1 MEVSTICMLRKT
13 GIRCMI
19 PDDGRYYEPC
29 TSCLEGCLYE
39 DEDDKNANS
48 INSIYSTTACLNKV
62 YKTFNYVR
70 YCKTHY
76 YKMKAIFKEK
86 ARAKAD
92 YIKENYV
99 FCGFHMEKYDWKEE
113 LKILHFIS
121 KTKLNKHKITSIL
134 ENDELKNDN
143 NDNNDNI
150 YDEYD
155 LDVWPM
161 DKHYKYLKND
171 IQHNYRYMSTSN
183 NIDDDTS
190 SDDISNKKTNLK
202 DSDELIIENIN

>member
-48 INSIYSTTACLNKV
+48 INSIYSITACLNKV

-70 YCKTHY
+70 YCKNHY
-76 YKMKAIFKEK
+76 YKMKAICKEK

-99 FCGFHMEKYDWKEE
+99 LCGFHMEKYDWKEE
-113 LKILHFIS
+113 LKVLHFIS
-121 KTKLNKHKITSIL
+121 KTKLNKHKITNIL
-134 ENDELKNDN
+134 ENDELNNDN
-143 NDNNDNI
+143 NDNNDNN

-183 NIDDDTS
+183 NSDDDTS
-190 SDDISNKKTNLK
+190 SDDISNKKINLK
-202 DSDELIIENIN
+202 DNDDLIVENMY

>member
-29 TSCLEGCLYE
+29 TSCFEGCLYE
-39 DEDDKNANS
+39 DEDDKNSNP
-48 INSIYSTTACLNKV
+48 IYSAIACLNKV

-113 LKILHFIS
+113 LKVLHFIS

>member
-1 MEVSTICMLRKT
+1 
-13 GIRCMI
+13 
-19 PDDGRYYEPC
+19 
-29 TSCLEGCLYE
+29 
-39 DEDDKNANS
+39 
-48 INSIYSTTACLNKV
+48 
-62 YKTFNYVR
+62 
-70 YCKTHY
+70 
-76 YKMKAIFKEK
+76 
-86 ARAKAD
+86 
-92 YIKENYV
+92 
-99 FCGFHMEKYDWKEE
+99 MEKYDWKEE
-113 LKILHFIS
+113 LKVLHFIS

>member
-48 INSIYSTTACLNKV
+48 INSIYSITACLNKV

-70 YCKTHY
+70 YCKNHY
-76 YKMKAIFKEK
+76 YKMKAICKEK
-86 ARAKAD
+86 AREKAD

-99 FCGFHMEKYDWKEE
+99 LCGFHMEKYDWKEE
-113 LKILHFIS
+113 LKVLHFIS
-121 KTKLNKHKITSIL
+121 KTKLNKHKITTIL
-134 ENDELKNDN
+134 ENDELNNDN
-143 NDNNDNI
+143 NDNN

-183 NIDDDTS
+183 NSDDDTS
-190 SDDISNKKTNLK
+190 SDDTSNKKINLK
-202 DSDELIIENIN
+202 DNDDLIVENMY

>member
-1 MEVSTICMLRKT
+1 
-13 GIRCMI
+13 MI
-19 PDDGRYYEPC
+19 PDGGRYYEPC
-29 TSCLEGCLYE
+29 MSCLEGCLYE
-39 DEDDKNANS
+39 DEHDKNTNS
-48 INSIYSTTACLNKV
+48 INSTTACLNEV

-76 YKMKAIFKEK
+76 YKMKAICKEK

-99 FCGFHMEKYDWKEE
+99 LCGFHMEKYDWKEE
-113 LKILHFIS
+113 LKVLHFIS
-121 KTKLNKHKITSIL
+121 KTKLNKHKITNIL
-134 ENDELKNDN
+134 ENDELNNDN
-143 NDNNDNI
+143 NDNNNNNDNN

>member
-1 MEVSTICMLRKT
+1 MEVSTICILRKT

-39 DEDDKNANS
+39 DEDDKNA
-48 INSIYSTTACLNKV
+48 NSIYSTTACLNKV

-86 ARAKAD
+86 ARAKAE

-113 LKILHFIS
+113 LKVLHFIS
-121 KTKLNKHKITSIL
+121 KTKLNKHKITNIL
-134 ENDELKNDN
+134 ENDELN
-143 NDNNDNI
+143 NDNNC
-150 YDEYD
+150 DEYD

-161 DKHYKYLKND
+161 DKHYKYLHLLTF
-171 IQHNYRYMSTSN
+171 QTP
-183 NIDDDTS
+183 
-190 SDDISNKKTNLK
+190 
-202 DSDELIIENIN
+202 IIYKHFYK

>member
-1 MEVSTICMLRKT
+1 MNNTNICMLKKT

-19 PDDGRYYEPC
+19 PDDGRYYESC
-29 TSCLEGCLYE
+29 MSCLEGCLYE
-39 DEDDKNANS
+39 DEHDKITNS
-48 INSIYSTTACLNKV
+48 INSTTACLNEV

-76 YKMKAIFKEK
+76 YKMKEICKEK
-86 ARAKAD
+86 AREKAD
-92 YIKENYV
+92 YIKENYI

-113 LKILHFIS
+113 LKVLHFIS

-134 ENDELKNDN
+134 ENDELKNYN
-143 NDNNDNI
+143 NDNN

-183 NIDDDTS
+183 NSDDDTS
-190 SDDISNKKTNLK
+190 SDDISNKKINLK
-202 DSDELIIENIN
+202 DNDDLIVENMY